1 MKNKIILI
9 TGTNAG
15 IGKNIVKLL
24 EKEKCIIIA
33 TSRKQNK
40 KNKKNIFYYNLDVTN
55 ESQWRELIHNIKTK
69 FGRLDVLVNNAGIR
83 ESGDYGS
90 PIVLED
96 AHPAAEAYRKMAKN
110 FAQQIA
116 IVNAQKSKLQE
127 A

>member
-15 IGKNIVKLL
+15 IGQNIVKLL
-24 EKEKCIIIA
+24 KKEKCIIIA

-55 ESQWRELIHNIKTK
+55 ESQWRELIHNIKAK

-83 ESGDYGS
+83 ESGELQNTS
-90 PIVLED
+90 LE
-96 AHPAAEAYRKMAKN
+96 
-110 FAQQIA
+110 
-116 IVNAQKSKLQE
+116 LW
-127 A
+127 